1 MLAGGVPGVFAI
13 VHDLA
18 RYGELGTTASFLV
31 CYYFVIP
38 GVLAGIAGFLF
49 GTAIRNPNKVKSAG
63 HAAVRGLVVSLVAW
77 LAFVPILSN
86 VAAQAMNMSF
96 LQKLSLILLFGS
108 LFMGW
113 LIAGVGI
120 ATGLLL
126 YRLRKSQ
133 QNLAELRDGNR

>member
-1 MLAGGVPGVFAI
+1 
-13 VHDLA
+13 
-18 RYGELGTTASFLV
+18 
-31 CYYFVIP
+31 
-38 GVLAGIAGFLF
+38 
-49 GTAIRNPNKVKSAG
+49 
-63 HAAVRGLVVSLVAW
+63 
-77 LAFVPILSN
+77 

-126 YRLRKSQ
+126 YRLRKSH

>member
-1 MLAGGVPGVFAI
+1 
-13 VHDLA
+13 
-18 RYGELGTTASFLV
+18 
-31 CYYFVIP
+31 
-38 GVLAGIAGFLF
+38 
-49 GTAIRNPNKVKSAG
+49 
-63 HAAVRGLVVSLVAW
+63 
-77 LAFVPILSN
+77 
-86 VAAQAMNMSF
+86 MNMSF

-126 YRLRKSQ
+126 YRLRKSH